1 MNDNSGNSRRPTEP
15 KGPSNGQNFIWY
27 VIPIAAAAL
36 IVSMFF
42 VNTAAHEISYY
53 DFLRLIEV
61 SRLDEQGKPVS
72 KTPYVIVKTASG
84 EGRVKLTRYSKLRDL
99 RNGLQTVSGLVDVED
114 LGESSAQA
122 VQAPDTVP
130 PPAANRDG
138 QRKGVVF
145 RAVKPASSEAEQQLL
160 RKLEEYHLPY
170 SNEPGPSAWRSY
182 MPLLIISALFIG
194 LFLFMMRRLGGAGS
208 PDVVRPQ
215 PGQAVRSG
223 GYWRHVQRRGR
234 D

>member
-15 KGPSNGQNFIWY
+15 KIPSNGQNLIWY
-27 VIPIAAAAL
+27 LIPIAAAAF
-36 IVSMFF
+36 IASMFF
-42 VNTAAHEISYY
+42 VNAASHEISYY

-72 KTPYVIVKTASG
+72 KTPYVIVKTAAG

-99 RNGLQTVSGLVDVED
+99 RNGLQTVSGLVDVEN

-122 VQAPDTVP
+122 PDTAP
-130 PPAANRDG
+130 PPAAIRDG
-138 QRKGVVF
+138 ERKGVVF

-194 LFLFMMRRLGGAGS
+194 LFLVMMRRLSGAGS
-208 PDVVRPQ
+208 PMSF
-215 PGQAVRSG
+215 GRS
-223 GYWRHVQRRGR
+223 R
-234 D
+234 